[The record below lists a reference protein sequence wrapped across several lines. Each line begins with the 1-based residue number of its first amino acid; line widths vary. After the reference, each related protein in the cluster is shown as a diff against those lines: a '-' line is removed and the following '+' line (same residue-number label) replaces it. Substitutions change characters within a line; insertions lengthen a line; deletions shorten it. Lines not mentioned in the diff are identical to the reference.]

1 MQRKLSFTRYAGF
14 LLILL
19 ILSVLSRFLFLTN
32 KPIHFDEG
40 INGWFVMQMKL
51 TGFYKYDP
59 TNYHGPLHFYV
70 LAFFEYLFGRSV
82 ETLRAVP
89 AFFGVLSVMFVGLDL
104 FATRRVRIPLAI
116 FLLLSTAFIF
126 FGRSGIHE
134 MPFVFFQLVM
144 AAGLLRW
151 IEGAKDS
158 KAFSLVIIGLW
169 GMMLL
174 KETFAVSLF
183 AWGVAYLSLGY
194 TEVRA
199 LFLKS
204 TWAPVWNRK
213 VRLLSLGLIAGFV
226 LFFTGFMLNPHGFL
240 DFFIAFLPWMKTG
253 THGNGH
259 EKEFLYWVKVLAQ
272 AEPLVLLG
280 IATSLVGIF
289 TKNKAFRAVSVFSL
303 VQLLVYS
310 LIPYKT
316 VWCMLT
322 LVWGFYFSLAYALV
336 HWQNRI
342 VHRGLIALTVILS
355 VVQLKSTYESNY
367 KNPINMEHPYVYV
380 NSTYELKDFVD
391 FLATQFKAHPAWNQE
406 TIQVGM
412 REQWPWPWIFHAY
425 PHLDYNVCGNYIKE
439 NSLVYLCDTVDMAKA
454 ESEFKQSY
462 LKVIISFRQAKE
474 SSVIYLRAAEFEALY
489 PGQFLKLE
497 AAKRQETP

>member
-19 ILSVLSRFLFLTN
+19 ILTIISRFLFLTN

-59 TNYHGPLHFYV
+59 TNYHGPLHFYI
-70 LAFFEYLFGRSV
+70 LALFEYIMGRSV

-89 AFFGVLSVMFVGLDL
+89 AFFGVLSVIFVCLDL
-104 FATRRVRIPLAI
+104 FATRKMRMPLAI
-116 FLLLSTAFIF
+116 FLLLSPAFIF

-151 IEGAKDS
+151 IEGTKDS

-183 AWGVAYLSLGY
+183 AWGVAYLTLGW

-213 VRLLSLGLIAGFV
+213 VRLLSLGLVAGFV

-259 EKEFLYWVKVLAQ
+259 EKELFYWLKVLVT

-280 IATSLVGIF
+280 IATAVAGIF
-289 TKNKAFRAVSVFSL
+289 TKNKAFRAVSVFAL

-316 VWCMLT
+316 VWCIVT

-336 HWQNRI
+336 QWKNRI
-342 VHRGLIALTVILS
+342 VHVGLIVLTVVLS
-355 VVQLKSTYESNY
+355 VLQFKSTYESNY
-367 KNPINMEHPYVYV
+367 KRPINMEHPYVYV
-380 NSTYELKDFVD
+380 NSTYELKNFVD
-391 FLATQFKAHPAWNQE
+391 FLAAQFKAHPGWNKE

-425 PHLDYNVCGNYIKE
+425 PNLDYNVCGDYIKE
-439 NSLVYLCDTVDMAKA
+439 NSLVYLCDLVDMPKA
-454 ESEFKQSY
+454 ESKFTQSY

-474 SSVIYLRAAEFEALY
+474 SSVIYLRAAEFEPIY
-489 PGQFLKLE
+489 PGPFLKLE
-497 AAKRQETP
+497 AAKKGTP